1 MQSIEA
7 QLERE
12 QSMVD
17 AGAKRYLNAQRKAEE
32 KGRGADLDYSQK
44 LIQEFI
50 LPLAA
55 ILESWKLQGQNG
67 MAVRYG
73 RIRATLRQVNSEAAM
88 FLAMRALFNSFTHE
102 RSVVSLASQ
111 IGKAI
116 EGEIRF
122 TRFREQHQVYYDQ
135 IIADFKRK
143 GTKDHRHMHRV
154 LTHKANEKEDG
165 WIEWTPPER
174 VEVGAKLIDLV
185 LTNTDLITKTERF
198 SKGKTIVEILPT
210 EEALEWVKK
219 HEDIRQFMYP
229 DKSPC
234 IIPPDPWVEVD
245 QGGYYSPVM
254 RQSTP
259 MIKTQISRKRLKKMD
274 LSKVMDA
281 INQSQD
287 VAWKVNKKVLS
298 VMQDVWHQNLQIG
311 MPSSKKLEP
320 RPSPVV
326 GIEKEDMTEEQ
337 KTQLQDW
344 KHEASAVYTAEKER
358 ISRSFQCAR
367 VLRMGQDYA
376 QYDKFWYVWYA
387 DFRGR
392 LYTATAVFSPQGPDI
407 AKGLLLF
414 GNGMKLGKE
423 GLAWLK
429 IHGANRYGY
438 DKVGF
443 ADRIRWVDERHDAF
457 IRAAADPLSH
467 RDVWASADKPWQFL
481 AFLFEYAEAH
491 ALKNAGISPEDY
503 ISYLP
508 VGLDGSCNGLQNFSA
523 MLRDPIG
530 GKATNLIPGNK
541 PNDIYAQV
549 AAVCASKLERLLDTE
564 AYAVTDTQT
573 SHDLARRWLAFG
585 IDRKVAKRPVMTLPY
600 GSTRQSCQQYI
611 FQEIMDRDKDHFGE
625 GQAFRA
631 AIFLTGFMWDSIG
644 EVVVAAR
651 AAMDWLQKCAK
662 EMNWHEKPM
671 YWTTYDGFPAITY
684 SRTIDT
690 VLINTE
696 LGGQYRAKVGT
707 HTKELA
713 KHKQRNGIAPN
724 MVHSQDATHLRMTV
738 RNAKAAGIEDLA
750 LIHDDYGT
758 HAANTGKLHRIIR
771 ETFVELYRN
780 FDALWSFKSEL
791 EAQGAT
797 LPNPPAKGDLKLS
810 EVLKSTYFF
819 A

>member
-1 MQSIEA
+1 MQTIEA
-7 QLERE
+7 QLELE
-12 QSMVD
+12 QNMVD
-17 AGAKRYLNAQRKAEE
+17 AGVRRYRNAQRKAEE

-44 LIQEFI
+44 LMQEFI
-50 LPLAA
+50 LPLST
-55 ILESWKLQGQNG
+55 ILESWKTYGEG
-67 MAVRYG
+67 YAVQYG
-73 RIRATLRQVNSEAAM
+73 RIRAVLRQVNSESAM
-88 FLAMRALFNSFTHE
+88 FLALRALFNSFTHE

-122 TRFREQHQVYYDQ
+122 ARFREQHQAYYDQ
-135 IIADFKRK
+135 IIADFRRK

-165 WIEWTPPER
+165 WVEWTAPER
-174 VEVGAKLIDLV
+174 VEVGSKLLDII
-185 LTNTDLITKTERF
+185 LTNTDLITKSDRF
-198 SKGKTIVEILPT
+198 HKGKTIVEITPT
-210 EEALEWVKK
+210 EEAMNWIKE
-219 HEDIRQFMYP
+219 HEEVRQFLYP

-259 MIKTQISRKRLKKMD
+259 MIKTQISRKRLKAMD

-281 INQSQD
+281 INRSQD
-287 VAWKVNKKVLS
+287 VPWKVNKKVLA
-298 VMQDVWHQNLQIG
+298 VMQDVWRQNLQIG
-311 MPSSKKLEP
+311 MPSSEKLSP
-320 RPSPVV
+320 RPSPVQD
-326 GIEKEDMTEEQ
+326 IPKEAMTEEQ
-337 KTQLQDW
+337 KKQLQDW
-344 KHEASAVYTAEKER
+344 KHEASAVYTQEKER
-358 ISRSFQCAR
+358 ISRSFQVAR
-367 VLRMGQDYA
+367 VMRMAQDYS

-443 ADRIRWVDERHDAF
+443 AERIKWVDERHDSF

-467 RDVWASADKPWQFL
+467 RDVWANADKPWQFL
-481 AFLFEYAEAH
+481 AFIFEYAEAH
-491 ALKNAGISPEDY
+491 SLQAAGIKPEDY

-523 MLRDPIG
+523 MLRDPVG
-530 GKATNLIPGNK
+530 GKATNLVPGAK

-549 AAVCASKLERLLDTE
+549 AEVCLRKLNEVLEKED
-564 AYAVTDTQT
+564 YPVTDTVSAHQM
-573 SHDLARRWLAFG
+573 ARQWIAFG
-585 IDRKVAKRPVMTLPY
+585 MDRKIAKRPVMTLPY

-611 FQEIMDRDKDHFGE
+611 FQEIIDRNKDHFGQ

-631 AIFLTGFMWDSIG
+631 AIFLTSFMWDSIG

-651 AAMDWLQKCAK
+651 AAMDWLQQCAK
-662 EMNWHEKPM
+662 EMNWHNKPM
-671 YWTTYDGFPAITY
+671 YWTTYDGFPALTY
-684 SRTIDT
+684 SRTVET

-696 LGGQYRAKVGT
+696 LGGQYRARVGT

-724 MVHSQDATHLRMTV
+724 MVHSQDATHLRMTI
-738 RNAKAAGIEDLA
+738 RNAVAAGITDLA

-758 HAANTGKLHRIIR
+758 HAANSGKLHRIIR
-771 ETFVELYRN
+771 ESFVELYRN
-780 FDALWSFKSEL
+780 FDALWSFKAEL
-791 EAQGAT
+791 EKQGAV
-797 LPNPPAKGDLKLS
+797 LPNPPAKGTLQLS
-810 EVLKSTYFF
+810 DILRSMYFF